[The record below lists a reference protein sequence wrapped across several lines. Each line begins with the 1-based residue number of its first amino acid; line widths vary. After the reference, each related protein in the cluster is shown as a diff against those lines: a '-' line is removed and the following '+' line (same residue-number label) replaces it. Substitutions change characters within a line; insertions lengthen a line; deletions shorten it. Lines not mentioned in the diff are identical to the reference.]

1 MDFQITIPKILYLR
15 VGTGSSYTT
24 GVLTSV
30 GTVDLVQF
38 APAAAVVGNGTAV
51 AGTGGDLTNGV
62 ETAAIVSNSGNVT
75 LNATAGGALSDGAG
89 DSIPFTQITTT
100 ASTLNSATALPAP
113 VLANGTS
120 ANVVLIAPATKIIQQ
135 DAKWTYAY
143 ANTTA
148 PPAGTYGGVNVQQR
162 PRDLHGDDA
171 VTFVGYRNRC
181 TMASRGRD
189 MRKRPG
195 GPDFLRLSRRT
206 DRVAALAVLLLAGSC
221 GPARCVHRHPSRPAL
236 PRPSTCRSASAAS
249 PGYYNAGGTP
259 GNNATINKESV
270 TVAANAVSATAPRRR

>member
-1 MDFQITIPKILYLR
+1 MRTSFVIKGVLAAAAAAVPLLCQAESNVQTGAATAAPGATAHVDFQITIPKILYLR
-15 VGTGSSYTT
+15 VGNGSSYTT

-100 ASTLNSATALPAP
+100 ASTLNSATPLPAP

-120 ANVVLIAPATKIIQQ
+120 ANVVLV
-135 DAKWTYAY
+135 
-143 ANTTA
+143 A
-148 PPAGTYGGVNVQQR
+148 PP
-162 PRDLHGDDA
+162 PRSS
-171 VTFVGYRNRC
+171 
-181 TMASRGRD
+181 SRMRSGRTR
-189 MRKRPG
+189 MP
-195 GPDFLRLSRRT
+195 
-206 DRVAALAVLLLAGSC
+206 
-221 GPARCVHRHPSRPAL
+221 
-236 PRPSTCRSASAAS
+236 
-249 PGYYNAGGTP
+249 TP
-259 GNNATINKESV
+259 
-270 TVAANAVSATAPRRR
+270 PRRRRAPMVA